1 MSNLPD
7 FSLTTLV
14 VGSGIWLLTLAV
26 GMSLQI
32 KLIRAIK
39 QDRTTG
45 WEIDFGHSV
54 VMMIHFSFV
63 TFYTITTYAIPNL
76 LKNLWFYYISY
87 TLRMLGNA
95 EISYHSLTISFYKYV
110 FIVHHNMIAS
120 IGELRMKKILLVVGI
135 FNPIAGSLA
144 YIFRPN
150 YQAFESMHNNDR
162 RFAQFD
168 AEHDK
173 YHVSSQQSNVS
184 IPSRLFM
191 CGYDDLDWDSTFEY
205 FVNILTGVFCTG
217 QVLLA
222 MLIYSNL
229 IEMLLY
235 ICIFR
240 HIQR

>member
-1 MSNLPD
+1 MNSLPD

-14 VGSGIWLLTLAV
+14 LGSGILLLTLSV
-26 GMSLQI
+26 GMCLQI

-45 WEIDFGHSV
+45 WEIDLGHSA
-54 VMMIHFSFV
+54 VMMIHFSFA
-63 TFYTITTYAIPNL
+63 TFYTISTYAIPNL
-76 LKNLWFYYISY
+76 HENPWFCYFSY
-87 TLRMLGNA
+87 TLRMLGLA
-95 EISYHSLTISFYKYV
+95 EIINHSLMISFYKYP
-110 FIVHHNMIAS
+110 FIVHHNMITS
-120 IGELRMKKILLVVGI
+120 IGELRMKRIVLLVGI
-135 FNPIAGSLA
+135 TKPIADSLS

-150 YQAFESMHNNDR
+150 YQAFDSVHNKDCKI
-162 RFAQFD
+162 QFG
-168 AEHDK
+168 AEHDNN
-173 YHVSSQQSNVS
+173 YHSSLQSKIS

-229 IEMLLY
+229 IEVMLY